1 MSVSIESKIGVLLD
15 DPKTKAI
22 LEMHVPGLSTH
33 PQIAFAREMTL
44 RAVIPF
50 SAGAVT
56 EEKVLSVQTAL
67 AELG

>member
-1 MSVSIESKIGVLLD
+1 MTFSIESKIGLLLD
-15 DPKTKAI
+15 NPQSKVI
-22 LEMHVPGLSTH
+22 LDLHVPGLATH

-56 EEKVLSVQTAL
+56 EEKVLAVQAAL
-67 AELG
+67 AAM